1 MPLQPHVWQAL
12 ALNGALGLLV
22 VVALALLPLGAARR
36 PSTRA
41 QLAAGLLFGT
51 AGLLAVLTPLEVA
64 PGWRLDLAA
73 PAAALSAFAVGPI
86 AGAIAVVL
94 AVLSHL
100 VQGSLTLA
108 GLAVAILAAL
118 LGALWGRLRGRR
130 HVPAWLALVAL
141 AGCVPLMAWM
151 ASFAEPAAASTD
163 ALRRFG
169 VLLLVHGVGL
179 LVLGSL
185 VDLVLGRSRA
195 RHHLHNL
202 NRKLLQREQELLQVL
217 EASGGGRWQWDLKSG
232 RPSFRGSFYDDFSI
246 AEPGR
251 ITSWEDWHAL
261 WHPDDVQA
269 LTALMKS
276 NYKAR
281 QPDFDAEFRLKD
293 KAGHWRWLLS
303 RGRITERDTQGRPL
317 RMVGMHHDITAQREV
332 QEALRVSQ
340 AKFATMYHAMPDAA
354 GMTRISDGVYLEVNP
369 AFCTMLNYTREEVIG
384 KTARE
389 LKIWETEEEREKLVQ
404 EFRTR
409 GQVDGLEL
417 QVQRRDGLLIPGRM
431 SARRLVIAGEDC
443 FFFLFHETAD
453 QKKVEAELRDANAL
467 LQQAGRMATLG
478 VWAAS
483 PLNDGNYW
491 SGVTYDIHG
500 LDPAVPVPGNYIER
514 FVAPPYQS
522 RLRQAF
528 SDCVQHQTSWDCE
541 LEIVRSDGRRVWVR
555 VLGKPV
561 LDNGRVVQMRGVIQ
575 DIDDA
580 RRNLERLRQSEELF
594 SRMFQLMPDPMG
606 ITRQR
611 NGHLLEVNPAWE
623 QWLGH
628 ARSEALGRNVVEL
641 GILDADDRAAM
652 IERATVTGE
661 LTSWE
666 LTLTTRTGEKRIG
679 LQSVRA
685 IEIEGE
691 QCWLFVVRDITERRQ
706 SEAIVREREE
716 LLSLT
721 IEAASLGLW
730 DWNLKAG
737 EISGDARWSEHR
749 GLAHSSAPFKIED
762 LRATALPEDPAMI
775 AAAVKRHAEDPLA
788 PFDVVRRVLR
798 PDGSSRWIRALGKI
812 VARDAEG
819 APVRMVGVDIDVTQ
833 QREQEVLLEQLA
845 HFDAL
850 TGLPNRVLLADR
862 LQHAMAQAERTG
874 SLLGVAYLDLDGF
887 KPVND
892 RFGHGAG
899 DRLLVEIANR
909 LKEALRAVDS
919 VARLGGDEFVVLL
932 ADLDSAQACEQA
944 LHRVMASMAAPYWID
959 GERVTVTASIG
970 TTLYPTDRSDADT
983 LLRHADQAMYA
994 AKQAGRNRVQI
1005 FDSAQE
1011 QASRDRQQHLQRLRQ
1026 ALNAHEFVLY
1036 MQPKVQ
1042 MREGRIVGAEAL
1054 ARWNHPQD
1062 GVLSPA
1068 RFLPLIEGSDLEIP
1082 FGEWVIETALAQL
1095 DAWRLA
1101 GLRMPLSINISAR
1114 HLQSDNFGATLT
1126 RLLAGY
1132 PQVPAAALE
1141 IEITESA
1148 ALTDLDAAISVVDSL
1163 RRIGVTVALDD
1174 FGTGYSSLTYLRRLP
1189 VDTLKIDRSFVHH
1202 MMNDSG
1208 DLAIVQ
1214 GVIGLA
1220 QSFGR
1225 SVVAEGVETPEQG
1238 AMLLRMGCTLA
1249 QGYGIAAPMPAQ
1261 SLAGWAQQWQTP
1273 AAWQDDKAARM
1284 AQPI

>member
-1 MPLQPHVWQAL
+1 MPLQPQVWQAL

-22 VVALALLPLGAARR
+22 VVALALLPLGAASR
-36 PSTRA
+36 PSRRA
-41 QLAAGLLFGT
+41 QTAAGLLFGT
-51 AGLLAVLTPLEVA
+51 AGVLSIFTPMEFA

-73 PAAALSAFAVGPI
+73 PSAALGAFAVGPVT
-86 AGAIAVVL
+86 GAVVVVL
-94 AVLSHL
+94 AAATRLLH
-100 VQGSLTLA
+100 GSLSVS
-108 GLAVAILAAL
+108 GLAVLLVAAF

-130 HVPAWLALVAL
+130 IVPAWLAIVGVAV
-141 AGCVPLMAWM
+141 CVPPAAWLG
-151 ASFAEPAAASTD
+151 SFAEASAATVDA
-163 ALRRFG
+163 ALRLSTLALAYG
-169 VLLLVHGVGL
+169 AGL

-217 EASGGGRWQWDLKSG
+217 EASGGGRWQWDLKTE
-232 RPSFRGSFYDDFSI
+232 RPSFRGSFYDAFGI

-251 ITSWEDWHAL
+251 ITNWQQWRGL
-261 WHPDDVQA
+261 WHPDDVET
-269 LTALMKS
+269 LTSLMKS

-281 QPDFDAEFRLKD
+281 KPDFDAEFRLKD
-293 KAGHWRWLLS
+293 KDGNWRWLLS
-303 RGRITERDTQGRPL
+303 RGRITERDAQGRPL

-332 QEALRVSQ
+332 QEALRISQ

-354 GMTRISDGVYLEVNP
+354 GMTRISDGHYLEVNP
-369 AFCTMLNYTREEVIG
+369 AFCAMLGYTREEVIG

-389 LKIWETEEEREKLVQ
+389 LKIWETEDEREKLVQ
-404 EFRTR
+404 EFRRR

-417 QVQRRDGLLIPGRM
+417 QVQRRDGHLFPGRM
-431 SARRLVIAGEDC
+431 SARRLVVAGEDC
-443 FFFLFHETAD
+443 FFFLFHQTAD
-453 QKKVEAELRDANAL
+453 QKKVEAELREANAL

-483 PLNDGNYW
+483 PEAKGHYW
-491 SGVTYDIHG
+491 SGVVYDIHG
-500 LDPAVPVPGNYIER
+500 MDPALPVPENYVDK
-514 FVAPPYQS
+514 FVAPAYQ
-522 RLRQAF
+522 RQLRQAF
-528 SDCVQHQTSWDCE
+528 SDCVRHQASWDCE
-541 LEIVRSDGRRVWVR
+541 LEIERCDGRQVWVR
-555 VLGKPV
+555 VLGEPV
-561 LDNGRVVQMRGVIQ
+561 LDNDRVVQMRGVIQ

-580 RRNLERLRQSEELF
+580 RRNLERLRQSEDLF
-594 SRMFQLMPDPMG
+594 SRMFQLAPDPLG
-606 ITRQR
+606 ISRQR

-623 QWLGH
+623 QWLGYS
-628 ARSEALGRNVVEL
+628 RTEALGRNVVEL
-641 GILDADDRAAM
+641 GILDANDRAAM
-652 IERATVTGE
+652 IERATATGE

-666 LTLTTRTGEKRIG
+666 VALTTRGGDKRIG
-679 LQSVRA
+679 LQSIRA

-691 QCWLFVVRDITERRQ
+691 QCWLFVVRDITERRR

-730 DWNLKAG
+730 DWNLQAR
-737 EISGDARWSEHR
+737 EISGDARWREHR
-749 GLAHSSAPFKIED
+749 GLPPSSTPLKIED

-775 AAAVKRHAEDPLA
+775 AAAVQRHAEDPQT

-819 APVRMVGVDIDVTQ
+819 APLRMVGVDIDVTQ

-862 LQHAMAQAERTG
+862 LQHAMLQAERTG

-932 ADLDSAQACEQA
+932 ADLDSTQACEQA
-944 LHRVMASMAAPYWID
+944 LHRVMASMAAPYSID

-1026 ALNAHEFVLY
+1026 ALAAREFVLY

-1054 ARWNHPQD
+1054 ARWNHPEH
-1062 GVLSPA
+1062 GVLAPA

-1082 FGEWVIETALAQL
+1082 FGEWVIEAALAQL

-1114 HLQSDNFGATLT
+1114 HLQSGAFADTLT
-1126 RLLAGY
+1126 RQLAGT
-1132 PQVPAAALE
+1132 PSVPAALLE

-1148 ALTDLDAAISVVDSL
+1148 ALTDLDAAIEVVESL

-1249 QGYGIAAPMPAQ
+1249 QGYGIAAPMPADA
-1261 SLAGWAQQWQTP
+1261 LAGWAQQWQTP
-1273 AAWQDDKAARM
+1273 AMWQQEGSARL
-1284 AQPI
+1284 AQRA